1 MAKFIGGQYAWS
13 EDYSVGYLL
22 NAKKVYKFLD
32 KSDVVEVAALSSR
45 GEDITYEKEQMSAPT
60 LFRSVAYVPN
70 TFVEDNFKITV
81 KDLKPSP
88 YAVIYNISK
97 KSVYDKLLNALVGD

>member
-1 MAKFIGGQYAWS
+1 
-13 EDYSVGYLL
+13 
-22 NAKKVYKFLD
+22 
-32 KSDVVEVAALSSR
+32 
-45 GEDITYEKEQMSAPT
+45 MSAPT